1 MSLKIIAAIAAAA
14 MAMGASAC
22 QAIPDDMT
30 VAQYCAQ
37 PDKTKTDICKINV
50 EIDGQQRALADTNM
64 SLAQARTIADSA
76 LARANSAQA
85 SADAAMTAATEAKT
99 LAAFNCT
106 TTTVNKSKVG
116 QCAPGYKVQSCV
128 QTRYTFSAGAPSILR
143 EVTDEGCRFNDK
155 VLEMQIRCCTTGPAP
170 VPTETATPV
179 VAQPTAPQT
188 PAQSS

>member
-106 TTTVNKSKVG
+106 TTTVNKAKSRPVRSG
-116 QCAPGYKVQSCV
+116 LQ
-128 QTRYTFSAGAPSILR
+128 GAVVRPDALHLQRRRS
-143 EVTDEGCRFNDK
+143 VD
-155 VLEMQIRCCTTGPAP
+155 PA
-170 VPTETATPV
+170 
-179 VAQPTAPQT
+179 
-188 PAQSS
+188 

>member
-1 MSLKIIAAIAAAA
+1 MSLKIIAAIAAMA
-14 MAMGASAC
+14 MAATAC

-50 EIDGQQRALADTNM
+50 EIDGQQRALGETNM

-76 LARANSAQA
+76 LARANTAQA

-106 TTTVNKSKVG
+106 TTTVNKSKTG

-128 QTRYTFSAGAPSILR
+128 QTRYTYSAGAPSILR

-170 VPTETATPV
+170 MLTETAAPV
-179 VAQPTAPQT
+179 NPQSTAPVN
-188 PAQSS
+188 PPQSS